1 MLINAKGLQNLN
13 FLIDRGRCN
22 QWLVYEI
29 IWQGMNIIVGKFHSE
44 SLSRSK
50 VINVQHPDF

>member
-1 MLINAKGLQNLN
+1 MNSKGLQNLN
-13 FLIDRGRCN
+13 SLSDRGRCN

-29 IWQGMNIIVGKFHSE
+29 IWQEMNIIVGKFHSE

-50 VINVQHPDF
+50 VINVQDPDF